1 MTDDDTGIDVPF
13 LREFKARGGGKCL
26 KRRTSREQSE
36 NSRSPV
42 SDGEVNK
49 EMAVAKLKSGKMF
62 WEFFFALNVLHQK
75 VFVVFFICFGQ
86 NRAKGIA

>member
-26 KRRTSREQSE
+26 KCRTSREQSE

-62 WEFFFALNVLHQK
+62 WEFFCLECAASESFCC
-75 VFVVFFICFGQ
+75 VFYMFW
-86 NRAKGIA
+86 AK

>member
-13 LREFKARGGGKCL
+13 LREFKARGGGKYL
-26 KRRTSREQSE
+26 KHRTSREQSE

-62 WEFFFALNVLHQK
+62 WEFFALNVLHQK

>member
-13 LREFKARGGGKCL
+13 LHEFKARGGGKCL

-62 WEFFFALNVLHQK
+62 WE
-75 VFVVFFICFGQ
+75 VFFCLECAASESFCCVFYMFW
-86 NRAKGIA
+86 AK

>member
-13 LREFKARGGGKCL
+13 LREFKARGGGECL
-26 KRRTSREQSE
+26 KHRTSREQSE

-49 EMAVAKLKSGKMF
+49 EMAVSKLKSGKMF
-62 WEFFFALNVLHQK
+62 SG
-75 VFVVFFICFGQ
+75 VFCLECAASESFCCVFYMFW
-86 NRAKGIA
+86 AK

>member
-1 MTDDDTGIDVPF
+1 MTDDDTGIDVPC
-13 LREFKARGGGKCL
+13 LREFKARGGVECL

-49 EMAVAKLKSGKMF
+49 EMAVAKLKSGKVF
-62 WEFFFALNVLHQK
+62 WEFFALKVLHQK

-86 NRAKGIA
+86 NRAKSIA